1 MRTVRIDLRN
11 RGSIARF
18 ATYLTLSKITL
29 SKISPSDKSGFIL
42 DRPVVELDCSALVPH
57 LCTAALEPSCMMKE
71 EALDRFAQLEV
82 CLILSRPVNCYH
94 GLFTI
99 EVIILGENR
108 DPPPPC

>member
-42 DRPVVELDCSALVPH
+42 DRPVVEPDYIAVVPH
-57 LCTAALEPSCMMKE
+57 FCTAALELSCMMKE

-82 CLILSRPVNCYH
+82 CLILSQPVNCFH
-94 GLFTI
+94 GLFI
-99 EVIILGENR
+99 NEVIIFGGNC
-108 DPPPPC
+108 DPPPLC